1 MQTVQM
7 VLMEQQVLKVQGD
20 QGPIGLTGPAGADG
34 ADGADGATGPQ
45 GPQGDQGPVGATGA
59 AGPAGPQG
67 PQGDPGPGWTLASN
81 EFNLDGTMTVNGTAG
96 SGGPI
101 TSSLGA
107 WLTGGNTAISSN
119 YIGTN
124 NAIDFRVY
132 SNGTERMTFES
143 NGNIGIRTTAPT
155 TYLHY
160 NNASTINDFQTMWDV
175 TNVDDAVGRA
185 QTSDAS
191 NGTRVWMGTTNY
203 SGSTW
208 AANGH
213 NGISIEHRYCNRYRR
228 YLGVMLV
235 LPVTSR

>member
-7 VLMEQQVLKVQGD
+7 VLMEQQVHKVLKEIKVQSQPVLLVQTVLMVLMEQLVHKVHKEIKVQSEPVRSTRIAGADGADGADGATGPQGPQGD

-59 AGPAGPQG
+59 TGPAGPQG

-132 SNGTERMTFES
+132 SNGIERMTFES
-143 NGNIGIRTTAPT
+143 NGNIGITTPDAD
-155 TYLHY
+155 LH
-160 NNASTINDFQTMWDV
+160 SE
-175 TNVDDAVGRA
+175 
-185 QTSDAS
+185 
-191 NGTRVWMGTTNY
+191 GTLLTWW
-203 SGSTW
+203 GSL
-208 AANGH
+208 
-213 NGISIEHRYCNRYRR
+213 RK
-228 YLGVMLV
+228 
-235 LPVTSR
+235 

>member
-1 MQTVQM
+1 M
-7 VLMEQQVLKVQGD
+7 VLMEQQVHKVLKEIKAPWV
-20 QGPIGLTGPAGADG
+20 PLELT
-34 ADGADGATGPQ
+34 
-45 GPQGDQGPVGATGA
+45 
-59 AGPAGPQG
+59 GPAGPQG

-143 NGNIGIRTTAPT
+143 NGRVGIGNYDTN

-160 NNASTINDFQTMWDV
+160 RILYNQ
-175 TNVDDAVGRA
+175 
-185 QTSDAS
+185 
-191 NGTRVWMGTTNY
+191 
-203 SGSTW
+203 
-208 AANGH
+208 
-213 NGISIEHRYCNRYRR
+213 
-228 YLGVMLV
+228 
-235 LPVTSR
+235 